1 MGPGMREGW
10 IGDDTAALA
19 HEYIERDNP
28 SFEAQLEE
36 RTAAVDAAFL
46 LPHLR
51 AGSRVLDVGCG
62 PGSIT
67 LGLAQAA
74 SPGEVVGVD
83 LQQRVVERARV
94 LAADRGIS
102 NVRFEVAD
110 AYELPFA
117 DGTFDAVLEHRV
129 LMHLSD
135 PVRGLREVRRV
146 LRAGGVLGL
155 RDVDVATAVRWPTTP
170 KFELFHD
177 LRMRAFALQGIDGRT
192 GRKHRQLLLE
202 AGFERAETR
211 AVTEGGGSPAGVR
224 EHARFLLNTFEGIAR
239 IALEQG
245 WVDQAGADAIAADI
259 RVWAERPDAVAFMVI
274 CETLGWVRA

>member
-1 MGPGMREGW
+1 MSLRLDSPTMP
-10 IGDDTAALA
+10 DAYL
-19 HEYIERDNP
+19 ERDNR

-46 LPHLR
+46 LRHLHK
-51 AGSRVLDVGCG
+51 GSRVLDVGCG
-62 PGSIT
+62 PGTIT
-67 LGLAQAA
+67 LGLAQAV

-83 LQQRVVERARV
+83 LQERVVERARA
-94 LAADRGIS
+94 LASERGVA

-110 AYELPFA
+110 AYEMPFA

-146 LRAGGVLGL
+146 LRPGGVVGL

-170 KFELFHD
+170 EFERFHD
-177 LRMRAFALQGIDGRT
+177 LRMRAFGLQGIDGRV
-192 GRKHRQLLLE
+192 GRRHRQLLLE

-211 AVTEGGGSPAGVR
+211 TVTEGGGTPETVR
-224 EHARFLLNTFEGIAR
+224 EHARFLLNTFEGIGR
-239 IALEQG
+239 VALQQR
-245 WVDQAGADAIAADI
+245 WADQAALDEIAADI
-259 RVWAERPDAVAFMVI
+259 RRWSERPDAVAFMVL
-274 CETLGWVRA
+274 CETVGWVRA